1 MKTMNKKPS
10 LIVRLL
16 AKSID
21 LIIVLIFVEFLKTTG
36 FFAGL
41 LYMLI
46 ADGLFT
52 GRSIGKYLTHLRVV
66 KKDNLPATTRES
78 IIRNSPLFFA
88 LILIKIP
95 FLGLFLGGAIILL
108 ELIML
113 VGSPKT
119 MRLGDELA
127 GTEVVEIE

>member
-1 MKTMNKKPS
+1 MNTKPP
-10 LIVRLL
+10 LVVRLL

-21 LIIVLIFVEFLKTTG
+21 LIIFFIFIEFLKTTG

-41 LYMLI
+41 MYVLI
-46 ADGLFT
+46 ADGLFE

-66 KKDNLPATTRES
+66 KKDSSPATTRES

-95 FLGLFLGGAIILL
+95 FLGLLLGGAIILL

-127 GTEVVEIE
+127 GTEVVEA